1 MEKETEK
8 MEEME
13 KERKLG
19 PDEGPWR
26 SFDGE
31 KESID
36 MCIRP
41 KAPVWSD

>member
-1 MEKETEK
+1 

-13 KERKLG
+13 KMEMMEMKERKIG
-19 PDEGPWR
+19 PDDGPQR

-36 MCIRP
+36 MSS
-41 KAPVWSD
+41 A